1 MHEDVAGHAAE
12 QQAIKSIE
20 AAGSVTIRS
29 APCSSAAARISRA
42 GSPPRTWGVVGV
54 PITAANAATVQ
65 ARILAE
71 AANGPVRPDA
81 HPGG

>member
-20 AAGSVTIRS
+20 AAGS
-29 APCSSAAARISRA
+29 
-42 GSPPRTWGVVGV
+42 GDDQVGAV
-54 PITAANAATVQ
+54 LLCGGKD
-65 ARILAE
+65 LAS
-71 AANGPVRPDA
+71 PVRPDA